1 METECMSTD
10 DERRAAEK
18 AQEILSSL
26 TPTTPHSD
34 QILIALGHAAGIAT
48 EGSMNVPSEAMVN
61 YVRAATAL
69 RAVFLQ
75 LEQKKVNQ
83 GMIER
88 AKQAVEAWLKELQ

>member
-1 METECMSTD
+1 MSTD
-10 DERRAAEK
+10 DKRGAAKK

-34 QILIALGHAAGIAT
+34 QILIALGNAAAIAT

-69 RAVFLQ
+69 RAVCLQ
-75 LEQKKVNQ
+75 LEQRNLSQ
-83 GMIER
+83 EMIDR
-88 AKQAVEAWLKELQ
+88 AKKAVEVWVTQLQ

>member
-1 METECMSTD
+1 MSTD
-10 DERRAAEK
+10 DERGAAKK

-26 TPTTPHSD
+26 TPTTPRSD
-34 QILIALGHAAGIAT
+34 QILIALGNAAAIAT

-75 LEQKKVNQ
+75 LEQKKLSQ
-83 GMIER
+83 GMIDR
-88 AKQAVEAWLKELQ
+88 AKQAVEAWVNELQ

>member
-1 METECMSTD
+1 MVTECMSTD
-10 DERRAAEK
+10 DERSAAKK

-48 EGSMNVPSEAMVN
+48 EGSMNVPSETMVN

-75 LEQKKVNQ
+75 LEQKK
-83 GMIER
+83 
-88 AKQAVEAWLKELQ
+88 

>member
-1 METECMSTD
+1 MSTD
-10 DERRAAEK
+10 DERGAAKK

-34 QILIALGHAAGIAT
+34 QMLIALGNAAAIAT

-75 LEQKKVNQ
+75 LEQKKLSQ
-83 GMIER
+83 GMIDR
-88 AKQAVEAWLKELQ
+88 AKQAVEAWVNELQ

>member
-1 METECMSTD
+1 MSTD
-10 DERRAAEK
+10 DERGAAKK

-26 TPTTPHSD
+26 TPTTPRSD
-34 QILIALGHAAGIAT
+34 QILIALGNAAAIAT

-75 LEQKKVNQ
+75 LEQKKLSQ
-83 GMIER
+83 AMIDR
-88 AKQAVEAWLKELQ
+88 TKQAVEAWVNELQ